1 MVIIGKLMKLLGSK
15 LKKIILD
22 IVFPIKCLGC
32 KKEGKW
38 LCDLC
43 LNKVKLYKYNLCP
56 VCGLESASGAVCGYC
71 HNLSSLNGLWVL
83 LENNDLSKRI
93 VHFVKYNFITD
104 IFSDL
109 KPKFIE
115 YFYKN
120 PLKQD
125 FYVLVPVPLHP
136 RRLLERGFNQ
146 SEIICNVISSFNNS
160 KINSKLIKKIK
171 YNHHQVGLDASTRH
185 LNIVDSFKLDHN
197 FLEDYNKQIII
208 VDDVY
213 TTGSTLEE
221 CARILKENGYKNVW
235 GLVLIRS

>member
-1 MVIIGKLMKLLGSK
+1 VSGH
-15 LKKIILD
+15 
-22 IVFPIKCLGC
+22 
-32 KKEGKW
+32 
-38 LCDLC
+38 LC
-43 LNKVKLYKYNLCP
+43 LNKVSYHYAQFVAWK
-56 VCGLESASGAVCGYC
+56 VSADQFAVMSY
-71 HNLSSLNGLWVL
+71 LSSNGLLIL
-83 LENNDLSKRI
+83 LENTDLSKRM

-104 IFSDL
+104 IFSYL

-125 FYVLVPVPLHP
+125 FYVLVPVPLHS

-146 SEIICNVISSFNNS
+146 SEIICNIISSFNKV

-171 YNHHQVGLDASTRH
+171 YNHHQVGLDAHTRH
-185 LNIVDSFKLDHN
+185 SNIVGSFKLDHN